1 MKDLSRKCGILEFEK
16 EELEVKYEDMEN
28 AKIAMDDQ
36 VEEAFAKNRELF
48 KKNEK
53 LLNENTMLKAKI
65 GRAKLK

>member
-36 VEEAFAKNRELF
+36 VEEVFASNRELL
-48 KKNEK
+48 KTNEE
-53 LLNENTMLKAKI
+53 LLNDHK
-65 GRAKLK
+65 G